1 MEISKYHVFMEVV
14 RHRSFSGAAQ
24 ALGYTQSG
32 VSHTLKRMEQEL
44 GLSLFYRDRNGAYL
58 TATGEEILPYVSQIV
73 QCQDN
78 LRQTVENR
86 HDLNQGSVHIG
97 T

>member
-44 GLSLFYRDRNGAYL
+44 GLSLFYRD
-58 TATGEEILPYVSQIV
+58 
-73 QCQDN
+73 
-78 LRQTVENR
+78 
-86 HDLNQGSVHIG
+86 
-97 T
+97 

>member
-44 GLSLFYRDRNGAYL
+44 
-58 TATGEEILPYVSQIV
+58 
-73 QCQDN
+73 
-78 LRQTVENR
+78 
-86 HDLNQGSVHIG
+86 
-97 T
+97 